1 MRHTNA
7 EVERWLANDRIAQDR
22 HAADES
28 RLAHAARAATPGSSF
43 RQRAGEAVI
52 AFGTRL
58 AGNRE
63 SVREQPRLVTRA
75 S

>member
-7 EVERWLANDRIAQDR
+7 EVERWLANDRIAQDLR
-22 HAADES
+22 AADES
-28 RLAHAARAATPGSSF
+28 RLANAARAAAPRSSL

-58 AGNRE
+58 AGSRE